1 MQAGKMPKFGAHI
14 DASRAEYSFMSLQ
27 DLIANAYDLKTYQ
40 VKGPDWLATT
50 RFDIVATIPQGA
62 SKDDAPKMLQ
72 ALLLDRFKL
81 EVHRDTSDHPVL
93 ALIVGKGGPK
103 LTSAPP
109 AAPLDDDAPL
119 KPGEMKIDT
128 PDGPARVTRN
138 SDGSATVNMGAKGII
153 TQKVDMQN
161 QVLHIESSTTTMV
174 GFADMLTRMMQ
185 MGSGGG
191 RPVVDMTGLKGNY
204 QVALDISMADLM
216 AAARAQGVQG
226 PPGSGGA
233 PGASMGDAS
242 DPGGGGSTVYASVE
256 KLGLKLEARKAP
268 VLELVVDS
276 VARVP
281 TDN

>member
-1 MQAGKMPKFGAHI
+1 
-14 DASRAEYSFMSLQ
+14 
-27 DLIANAYDLKTYQ
+27 
-40 VKGPDWLATT
+40 
-50 RFDIVATIPQGA
+50 
-62 SKDDAPKMLQ
+62 
-72 ALLLDRFKL
+72 
-81 EVHRDTSDHPVL
+81 
-93 ALIVGKGGPK
+93 
-103 LTSAPP
+103 
-109 AAPLDDDAPL
+109 
-119 KPGEMKIDT
+119 MKIDT

-138 SDGSATVNMGAKGII
+138 PDGSATVNMGAKGVI
-153 TQKVDMQN
+153 TQKIDMQS
-161 QVLHIESSTTTMV
+161 QVLHIESSTTTMA

-226 PPGSGGA
+226 PPGPGGP
-233 PGASMGDAS
+233 PGVSLGEAS
-242 DPGGGGSTVYASVE
+242 DPGGGGTTVYASVE
-256 KLGLKLEARKAP
+256 KLGLKLEPRKAP